1 MNNTVA
7 PSLRGGA
14 TWRALTRIPAAQG
27 RGVGAHS
34 RYVAGRW
41 RTFPLRGGAL
51 TRFPA
56 TWRGVDAHSRYV
68 AGVDAHSRH
77 VGTGLPD
84 FSNTRNC

>member
-51 TRFPA
+51 ARIPAMWRGVTRIPA

-68 AGVDAHSRH
+68 AGR
-77 VGTGLPD
+77 
-84 FSNTRNC
+84 